1 MKFDS
6 LIIMNRKHLSESQ
19 PQIKVK
25 ATVQISINNRILLN
39 ELNFQL
45 KKKKNIERVICE
57 LYLGTGSFPVMS

>member
-25 ATVQISINNRILLN
+25 ATVQISINNRILLS

-45 KKKKNIERVICE
+45 KKKKTIERVI
-57 LYLGTGSFPVMS
+57 